1 MSDYNVL
8 EAHFLIAKKKKSS
21 WNQFNAV
28 FNMVYTKTYILTFND
43 VKLLM
48 KHFAF
53 FVRIFEINNVLIFTL
68 HLKSYY
74 IANAQWPH
82 ITSGYNIPQHGSR
95 I

>member
-8 EAHFLIAKKKKSS
+8 EAHFLKAKKKKSN

-28 FNMVYTKTYILTFND
+28 FNMVYTKTSILTYND

-53 FVRIFEINNVLIFTL
+53 LCTNFWN
-68 HLKSYY
+68 
-74 IANAQWPH
+74 
-82 ITSGYNIPQHGSR
+82 
-95 I
+95 